1 MGPVCPWAWS
11 WLLFWAGCWP
21 WGAAAAVLFIVVGGA
36 ADISLGVCSGCL
48 QTGFCKGGKSEIHK
62 LLDKQTESICLRLK
76 MECFYQVYELVYEI
90 SGKFYLNSIHSP
102 SRKEGE
108 IMQHFINYSK
118 LCMKRG

>member
-1 MGPVCPWAWS
+1 
-11 WLLFWAGCWP
+11 
-21 WGAAAAVLFIVVGGA
+21 
-36 ADISLGVCSGCL
+36 
-48 QTGFCKGGKSEIHK
+48 
-62 LLDKQTESICLRLK
+62 